1 MKKVLILKTGLVFS
15 CFYSKSQEVRIST
28 TEQLQS
34 IGYTVNTANAVIVG
48 TYNGLNVYRTEYV
61 TNGRCK
67 GKRWF
72 CKQCAGCCR
81 SGYVDYDE
89 TGRILNVKVDGQTGQ
104 LFYLQSEGVDYFVE
118 QSQL

>member
-1 MKKVLILKTGLVFS
+1 MKKSIILVGLISFS
-15 CFYSKSQEVRIST
+15 LSYKSQEVRIST
-28 TEQLQS
+28 TEQLTGL
-34 IGYTVNTANAVIVG
+34 GYTVNTQNAVIVG
-48 TYNGLNVYRTEYV
+48 TYNGLNVYRTDYV

-67 GKRWF
+67 GKGRWF

-104 LFYLQSEGVDYFVE
+104 LFYLQSEDADYFVE